1 MSGTGA
7 SQTFTYVAAYEGLGT
22 PRKVMGNG
30 TVNTVVRDLEDN
42 YVLLSAPEAPE
53 NLFQDYGSGQLMNGR
68 ANITLDPILSKNIL
82 VNEQHPL
89 RVFVQ
94 LRGDCNGVYV
104 TNETATGFEVV
115 ELMGGSSNA
124 KFNWSVTANRANVT
138 HSDGVVW
145 NFAEERFAR
154 TAGPQSIVPKEL
166 IEDPAAHI
174 TLQQDVLEVQELE
187 TIELETVPGSDTLEH
202 KKSEHRRPIKE

>member
-1 MSGTGA
+1 M
-7 SQTFTYVAAYEGLGT
+7 Y
-22 PRKVMGNG
+22 
-30 TVNTVVRDLEDN
+30 

-53 NLFQDYGSGQLMNGR
+53 NLFQDYGSGQLVNGH
-68 ANITLDPILSKNIL
+68 ASITLDPILSKNIL
-82 VNEQHPL
+82 VNEEHPL

-104 TNETATGFEVV
+104 ANETPTGFEVV

-145 NFAEERFAR
+145 NFAEERFPH
-154 TAGPQSIVPKEL
+154 TVGPQSVIRKE
-166 IEDPAAHI
+166 ITIDPAAHQS
-174 TLQQDVLEVQELE
+174 LPQQLLEAQEVQTIQLE
-187 TIELETVPGSDTLEH
+187 EAPESDILDTKEMEPTRAIEE
-202 KKSEHRRPIKE
+202 